1 MAEFNLVRNTRVFF
15 TTNVSATTGAI
26 PTSGATFTAANT
38 VELQVLDG
46 FSFKQGTQTAQIQL
60 KEAGATPTRGQR
72 TFNTSQ
78 DPVDFSFST
87 YIRPYFNTGV
97 VSAEEQVLWNA
108 LMSASNIDTVGVTL
122 GGTNSA
128 TVVGG
133 TLTGITRADTATNR
147 VTIAI
152 TTAVYTSTPLAV
164 GQVVNVVGCTG
175 ANAQEW
181 NQPAKVVSLG
191 GSGIALDYLTAPSVA
206 AGTAPVG
213 FAAAKLFQGA
223 WTSNIATGGVPAYGA
238 TTFGTSNRNQ
248 LQKFGMI
255 FSVDGSLYAVD
266 NCALD
271 QAVIDF
277 GLDAISMVA
286 WTGKGTALRQLPS
299 TAEITGLPGT
309 SATFSG
315 AGNATGVAAATNTV
329 APYITN
335 KLSTMQLIS
344 GIQGNGGVSYTVALT
359 GGSLTIANGIQ
370 YITPANLGVV
380 NAPIGYF
387 TGTRSITGTVT
398 AYLKTG
404 TASTPNSTA
413 KLLSDILANVSSAA
427 ETKYRLQVEVGG
439 LANAV
444 RVEFDMDGCMLQVPT
459 IETQDIIATTIG
471 FTAQGTS
478 ALLADQT
485 YDLGNTNDMTIRYFS
500 A

>member
-46 FSFKQGTQTAQIQL
+46 FSFKQGTQTSQIQL
-60 KEAGATPTRGQR
+60 KEAGSTPVRGQR

-108 LMSASNIDTVGVTL
+108 LMSATNIDTVGVTL

-147 VTIAI
+147 AVIAI

-164 GQVVNVVGCTG
+164 GQIVNVVGCTG

-181 NQPAKVVSLG
+181 NQPARIVTLAG
-191 GSGIALDYLTAPSVA
+191 TGITIDYLTAPSTA

-223 WTSNIATGGVPAYGA
+223 WTSNIATGGVAAYGQ
-238 TTFGTSNRNQ
+238 TTFANSNKNQ
-248 LQKFGMI
+248 LQKFGLI
-255 FSVDGSLYAVD
+255 FSVDGALYAVD

-277 GLDAISMVA
+277 GLEAISMVA
-286 WTGKGTALRQLPS
+286 WTGKGTALRQLPA
-299 TAEITGLPGT
+299 TATITGLPGT
-309 SATFSG
+309 AATFAG
-315 AGNATGVAAATNTV
+315 AGNATGTATATNTT

-344 GIQGNGGVSYTVALT
+344 GLQGNGTAYTVALT
-359 GGSLTIANGIQ
+359 GGSMSISNGIQ

-404 TASTPNSTA
+404 TAATPNSTA

-471 FTAQGTS
+471 FTAQGSS
-478 ALLADQT
+478 ALLADQSF
-485 YDLGNTNDMTIRYFS
+485 DLGNTNDMTIRYFS

>member
-15 TTNVSATTGAI
+15 TTNVDATSGII
-26 PTSGATFTAANT
+26 PSSGATFTAANT

-46 FSFKQGTQTAQIQL
+46 FSFKQGTQTTNIQL
-60 KEAGATPTRGQR
+60 KEAGATPVRGQR
-72 TFNTSQ
+72 TFNTSL

-87 YIRPYFNTGV
+87 YLRPYFTGGV

-108 LMSASNIDTVGVTL
+108 LMSAQAIDTIGITV

-128 TVVGG
+128 TVIGG
-133 TLTGITRADTATNR
+133 TVGTFTRLDTATATA
-147 VTIAI
+147 TIAL
-152 TTAVYTSTPLAV
+152 TTGIYTGTGL
-164 GQVVNVVGCTG
+164 VVGDIVNIVGATG
-175 ANAQEW
+175 TNAMEW
-181 NQPAKVVSLG
+181 NAPAKIVTLGASGLVVE
-191 GSGIALDYLTAPSVA
+191 YLTAPSVA
-206 AGTAPVG
+206 AGTSATFVTI
-213 FAAAKLFQGA
+213 KLFRGA
-223 WTSNIATGGVPAYGA
+223 WTSNAAVAPNAAYGQS
-238 TTFGTSNRNQ
+238 TFGGSNRNQ

-255 FSVDGSLYAVD
+255 FSVDGSLYAID

-271 QAVIDF
+271 QAVVDF
-277 GLDAISMVA
+277 GLDAISMAA
-286 WTGKGTALRQLPS
+286 WTGKGVALRQLAS
-299 TAEITGLPGT
+299 TAVITGAPGT
-309 SATFSG
+309 SAGFSG
-315 AGNATGVAAATNTV
+315 AGNATGSAAATNTV

-344 GIQGNGGVSYTVALT
+344 NIQGAAGTAYTVALT

-380 NAPIGYF
+380 NKAIGYF
-387 TGTRSITGTVT
+387 TGTRSITGTIS

-404 TASTPNSTA
+404 SGGTAALLNSM
-413 KLLSDILANVSSAA
+413 LSNISSAA
-427 ETKYRLQVEVGG
+427 ETKFRLQIEIGG

-459 IETQDIIATTIG
+459 VETADIMATTIG
-471 FTAQGTS
+471 FTAQGTDKLV
-478 ALLADQT
+478 AANA